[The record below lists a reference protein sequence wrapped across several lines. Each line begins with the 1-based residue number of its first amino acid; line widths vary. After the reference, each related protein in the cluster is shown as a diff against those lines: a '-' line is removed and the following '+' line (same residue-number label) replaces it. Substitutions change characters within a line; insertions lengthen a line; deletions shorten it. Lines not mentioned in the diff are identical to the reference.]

1 MSEETTN
8 NEAPE
13 TPEAAA
19 DAGHDPNQRH
29 RKERVGVVVK
39 ASANKTVVVQVTRRV
54 THPRYPKIINRR
66 KRYAAHDELGVAV
79 GDYVTI
85 RETRPMSKTKRW
97 RVVGRTA
104 KQS

>member
-1 MSEETTN
+1 MMSEETTN
-8 NEAPE
+8 NDATEI
-13 TPEAAA
+13 A
-19 DAGHDPNQRH
+19 DSGHDDSVRH

-39 ASANKTVVVQVTRRV
+39 ANAEHTVVVQVSRRV
-54 THPRYPKIINRR
+54 THPKYPKTINRR

-104 KQS
+104 KQT